1 MPHQFLF
8 GISISFISTSL
19 YNLCNSFCETLR
31 SLLYSRILLEDW
43 DQQYTLLILRLFFTF
58 FFCFVKHLFI
68 ISHRTAGWL
77 DQGRWWMEEGGPIGW
92 RAFHLASVLLSN
104 VLVCFL
110 LSLCFFTK
118 KVPLVLVKG
127 QDTSHRSCSLPV
139 GGGSEDSSSLL
150 LLCGGLGEPGLG
162 LPSATGWRI
171 GRYSIWFFNVPL
183 LCSYNVLYWYL

>member
-1 MPHQFLF
+1 M
-8 GISISFISTSL
+8 
-19 YNLCNSFCETLR
+19 
-31 SLLYSRILLEDW
+31 ED
-43 DQQYTLLILRLFFTF
+43 
-58 FFCFVKHLFI
+58 
-68 ISHRTAGWL
+68 
-77 DQGRWWMEEGGPIGW
+77 GGPIGW

-127 QDTSHRSCSLPV
+127 QDASRQSCSLPV

-171 GRYSIWFFNVPL
+171 GRYSIRFFNVPL